1 MAQDPLQADL
11 HGVQRAVAYSRA
23 TGRSKCV
30 ATGRSRIS
38 NLLKIWSENIQC
50 DCVTTSKK

>member
-38 NLLKIWSENIQC
+38 NLAQDME
-50 DCVTTSKK
+50 